1 MTIANVPMPR
11 LPSTGCG
18 FSLFEIMITLAVAS
32 VLMTVAVP
40 YLGGFVRDVRLK
52 SVGNAFIGDM
62 HFARSEAVKR
72 NARITLRPTSNPDTD
87 LCANAAPGDWSD
99 GWLMCEDQTLIRRG
113 AVATSGVTI
122 ISNEISSSAFEY
134 NSDGSTNEE
143 GATARFAI
151 CDARGGAYGY
161 QINVP
166 PVGRPVFEA
175 GDSDTPVECTAPI

>member
-87 LCANAAPGDWSD
+87 LCANAAPGDVALPSLPAAPLLSRSGCSRVKPFWRKLGKYRS
-99 GWLMCEDQTLIRRG
+99 G
-113 AVATSGVTI
+113 ASRT
-122 ISNEISSSAFEY
+122 
-134 NSDGSTNEE
+134 
-143 GATARFAI
+143 R
-151 CDARGGAYGY
+151 
-161 QINVP
+161 
-166 PVGRPVFEA
+166 
-175 GDSDTPVECTAPI
+175 